1 MARDFRKGKKQYA
14 ERITRPPSRI
24 PAESWESGTHAFYSV
39 ASSTQGSWRP
49 YHSILLLLGSL
60 KLQFNQPAPLLAG
73 SFHSFPQRDH
83 PLAPCPT
90 PAPGADLKELIDFAE
105 VDPLLGIQFVNVTD
119 VSIHQVET
127 KTHDLE
133 WEEAEASHI
142 HWKSFKQPTKA
153 DLCLCSHPV

>member
-1 MARDFRKGKKQYA
+1 MRKESQGL
-14 ERITRPPSRI
+14 
-24 PAESWESGTHAFYSV
+24 PAESQLNPETQAHAFYSV

-49 YHSILLLLGSL
+49 QHSILLLLGSL
-60 KLQFNQPAPLLAG
+60 KLQFSQQAPLLAG

-119 VSIHQVET
+119 ISIHQVET

-133 WEEAEASHI
+133 
-142 HWKSFKQPTKA
+142 
-153 DLCLCSHPV
+153 